1 MKNIFKIVFAV
12 AAATVL
18 AVSCDVEAVKT
29 KFDPNSVKGTG
40 VTFLQSVVSD
50 QEIKATQLVY
60 EIDLS
65 RSIATAAQTVSLTS
79 TFTEDIVCPASVTFE
94 AGEYQTK
101 LVLDI
106 SAMTVGKAFKGTVTL
121 DEGLD
126 EGVKPFGPVSLSC
139 TLAKAYT
146 WISQGK
152 GQFLDMFWEGELFD
166 DVEVMKAEGF
176 NLYRFMNPYKDTEAG
191 TGPKPDYVQVSV
203 NADKTVVFQT
213 FATPYLYDT
222 EHAVTAY
229 FPSSA
234 SSSAAAYDAYNVMV
248 GDYYFAFV
256 PYWYVP
262 TVGGW
267 GCNYGYTLF
276 ASLPGAPQDLYE
288 WYKENYK
295 E

>member
-1 MKNIFKIVFAV
+1 MKNIFKSIFTV

-18 AVSCDVEAVKT
+18 AVSCDVEALKT
-29 KFDPNSVKGTG
+29 TFDPNTVKGTG
-40 VTFLQSVVSD
+40 VTFLQSVVND
-50 QEIKATQLVY
+50 QEIKATQQTY

-65 RSIATAAQTVSLTS
+65 RAIATAAQTVNLTS
-79 TFTEDIVCPASVTFE
+79 TFGDGIVCPASVAFA

-106 SAMTVGKAFKGTVTL
+106 SGMSVGKSFAGTISV
-121 DEGLD
+121 DEGLE

-146 WISQGK
+146 WNSIGK
-152 GQFLDMFWEGELFD
+152 GQFLDLFWEGELFD
-166 DVEVMKAEGF
+166 DVEVLKAEGF
-176 NLYRFMNPYKDTEAG
+176 ELYRFMNPYKDTEYG
-191 TGPKPDYVQVSV
+191 EGPKPDYIQISV
-203 NADKTVVFQT
+203 NPDNTFVFQT

-234 SSSAAAYDAYNVMV
+234 SSSAASYDPYNVFV
-248 GDYYFAFV
+248 SSYYFAFV

-262 TVGGW
+262 SVGGW

-276 ASLPGAPQDLYE
+276 AALPGAPQDIYE
-288 WYKENYK
+288 WYQENF